1 MGNKKKQILVII
13 VWLIL
18 MDFDKTIVSSNTLML
33 TFATVKPTIIASMS
47 DSYKFSAFDKIRVHF
62 NGLPFKSNEK
72 QIIFYD
78 PLKESEF
85 SDYIGTNLTEI
96 SAFFQEIGF
105 EFCYF
110 PEIFRQLT
118 PEQVRYHFPNWNGE
132 PLHKVGNDLLK
143 PYLAPEDRDIG
154 ACFLRLF
161 DKYDGTFSCYQLR
174 PSFVMKWEDQLAYY
188 KRGLM
193 RGIKAHQN
201 DEGSIMYSVVCN
213 DSGDYQR
220 KIIFDIEKDFEEQA
234 NKVLDELKDFLKSV
248 SVQGIREFV
257 LNCSVP
263 VESRLSRLVI
273 DENYNIILP
282 DFGNII
288 IDIGP
293 MPKAVYLLFLR
304 HEEGINF
311 KSLVDYKKELEGY
324 YETLT
329 NRTTRKIIEDS
340 IDAVVDPTRN
350 TLNEKISRIRR
361 AFLEQI
367 DESLAKNYCITGLRG
382 EAKRITLPRELVE
395 WR

>member
-1 MGNKKKQILVII
+1 MKGELAQRLTY
-13 VWLIL
+13 
-18 MDFDKTIVSSNTLML
+18 FDKNIDKNAKILN
-33 TFATVKPTIIASMS
+33 FATVKPTKINSMS
-47 DSYKFSAFDKIRVHF
+47 DLHKSSSSDKIRVHF
-62 NGLPFKSNEK
+62 NGLPFKPNEK

-85 SDYIGTNLTEI
+85 SDYIGTNLAKI
-96 SAFFQEIGF
+96 SAYFQEIGF

-110 PEIFRQLT
+110 PEIFSQLT

-161 DKYDGTFSCYQLR
+161 DKHDETFSCYQLR

-188 KRGLM
+188 QRGLM
-193 RGIKAHQN
+193 RGIKAYQN
-201 DEGSIMYSVVCN
+201 EEGNIMFSVVCN
-213 DSGDYQR
+213 DSENYQR
-220 KIIFDIEKDFEEQA
+220 KIVFDIEKDFEEQA
-234 NKVLDELKDFLKSV
+234 DKVLDELKDFLKSV

-263 VESRLSRLVI
+263 IESRLSRLVI
-273 DENYNIILP
+273 DENYNIVLP
-282 DFGNII
+282 EYGNII
-288 IDIGP
+288 IDLGP

-329 NRTTRKIIEDS
+329 NRTTRKIIEES

-350 TLNEKISRIRR
+350 TLNEKNSRIRQ
-361 AFLEQI
+361 AFLKQM
-367 DESLAKNYCITGLRG
+367 DECLAKNYCITGVRG

-395 WR
+395 WH